1 MTMGRILDG
10 AADDVRRRLEDLGV
24 PPAIAIAMGQVAYLP
39 RNSRIPGIPRPIVGR
54 AEAAWLISKY
64 EEQLKNDQDPFAKAA
79 LVQELCDRIFGA
91 GGETVFD
98 AGYPAGTAEREAKA
112 MAEGADRYFE
122 TVDLS
127 FLGDQV
133 MLPSTYVY
141 GEGADERRW
150 DGWIIT
156 KDGLIGFFEESD
168 LLTEDAAQGSPILA
182 QLGDLE
188 ACSILMP
195 TSSAQAL
202 SHIDYQGASNNFI
215 CSLRFDGG
223 KRWRLAVWLEDLPSD
238 LREEA
243 MEGISE
249 LIRIIDKA
257 LTLRLQSASTA
268 TQAPSS
274 KKSQNIRDSRPVIR
288 VPDLADARSLPAFD
302 AAMEELSFRYFENG
316 NNPRMLWPLMEQY
329 LQPMLY
335 RYSLRTYMTN
345 DDVDGQWLIDKYIS
359 YAGQSLCLLQHSNHS
374 LQQGDLGSS
383 EHAALKDF
391 ILDSTQEMYGL
402 VTCAIQNAGR
412 ERPTSFDGSPLEWNR
427 ELLAYLT
434 AKLDEIVSAQDPNDP
449 IRLAQQMMKGD
460 GAL

>member
-10 AADDVRRRLEDLGV
+10 AADDVRRRLEALGV

-39 RNSRIPGIPRPIVGR
+39 RNSRVPGIPSPMVER

-64 EEQLKNDQDPFAKAA
+64 EEQLKISQDPFAKAA

-98 AGYPAGTAEREAKA
+98 AGYPVGTAEREAKA

-122 TVDLS
+122 TVALS

-150 DGWIIT
+150 DGWLIT

-168 LLTEDAAQGSPILA
+168 LLTKDAAQGSPILA
-182 QLGDLE
+182 QLGDLNG
-188 ACSILMP
+188 CSILIP

-243 MEGISE
+243 MEGVVE
-249 LIRIIDKA
+249 LLRIIDKA
-257 LTLRLQSASTA
+257 LTLNLQATSTA
-268 TQAPSS
+268 KVPPRPGP
-274 KKSQNIRDSRPVIR
+274 KNIRDSRPVIR
-288 VPDLADARSLPAFD
+288 VPDLTEARSLPAFN

-345 DDVDGQWLIDKYIS
+345 DEVDGQWLIDKYIS
-359 YAGQSLCLLQHSNHS
+359 YAGQSLCLLQYSNHH
-374 LQQGDLGSS
+374 LQQGDLGAS

-402 VTCAIQNAGR
+402 VVCAIQNAGR
-412 ERPTSFDGSPLEWNR
+412 ERPTSFDGSPLEWDR

-434 AKLDEIVSAQDPNDP
+434 SKLNEIVSAQDPNDP

>member
-10 AADDVRRRLEDLGV
+10 AADDVRRRLEALGV

-39 RNSRIPGIPRPIVGR
+39 RNSRIPGIPQPIVGR

-64 EEQLKNDQDPFAKAA
+64 EEQLKNDQDPFARAA
-79 LVQELCDRIFGA
+79 LVQEMCDRVFGA
-91 GGETVFD
+91 AGGAVFD
-98 AGYPAGTAEREAKA
+98 AGYPAGTAEREVKA
-112 MAEGADRYFE
+112 MAEGAHRYFE

-127 FLGDQV
+127 FLGDRV
-133 MLPSTYVY
+133 MLPATYVS
-141 GEGADERRW
+141 GEGAEERRW

-156 KDGLIGFFEESD
+156 KDGVIGFFEESD
-168 LLTEDAAQGSPILA
+168 LLADDPAEGSPILA
-182 QLGDLE
+182 QLGELN

-195 TSSAQAL
+195 ASSAPAL
-202 SHIDYQGASNNFI
+202 SHIDYQGPSNNLI
-215 CSLRFDGG
+215 ASLRFRDGN
-223 KRWRLAVWLEDLPSD
+223 RMRIAVWLEWLPPN
-238 LREEA
+238 LYGEA

-249 LIRIIDKA
+249 LLRIIDKA
-257 LTLRLQSASTA
+257 LTPSLDNTSTDHIPLRPEPKHIQ
-268 TQAPSS
+268 
-274 KKSQNIRDSRPVIR
+274 DSRPAVRI
-288 VPDLADARSLPAFD
+288 PDLADARSLPAFD

-316 NNPRMLWPLMEQY
+316 NNPRMLRPLMEQY

-345 DDVDGQWLIDKYIS
+345 DEVDGQWLIEKYIS
-359 YAGQSLCLLQHSNHS
+359 YAGQSLCLLQHSNHHQ
-374 LQQGDLGSS
+374 QQGDLGAS

-402 VTCAIQNAGR
+402 VVCAIQNAGR
-412 ERPTSFDGSPLEWNR
+412 ERPISFDGSPLEWNR
-427 ELLAYLT
+427 EVLAYLT
-434 AKLDEIVSAQDPNDP
+434 AKLNEIVSAQDPNDP